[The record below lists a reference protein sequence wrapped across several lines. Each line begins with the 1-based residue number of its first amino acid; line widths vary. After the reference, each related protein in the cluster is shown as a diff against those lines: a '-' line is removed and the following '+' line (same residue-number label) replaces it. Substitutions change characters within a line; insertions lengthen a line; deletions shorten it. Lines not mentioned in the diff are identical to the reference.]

1 MSKNDI
7 FGSEPRKLKI
17 DEFKPESADDTN
29 GDLEQR
35 AADRTAERNGFT
47 SRETIERV
55 GRVRKPSEPFDQA
68 YVRAPLAT
76 INRFK
81 RYCNETGYSYGE
93 ALDILMRKAGV

>member
-1 MSKNDI
+1 MSKTDI
-7 FGSEPRKLKI
+7 FRTEERKLKI
-17 DEFKPESADDTN
+17 DEFKPETGEDSDSE
-29 GDLEQR
+29 LEQR
-35 AADRTAERNGFT
+35 VADRTAERNGFT

-93 ALDILMRKAGV
+93 ALDVLMKKAGV

>member
-7 FGSEPRKLKI
+7 FGSEQRKLKI
-17 DEFKPESADDTN
+17 DEFKPESGEDNN
-29 GDLEQR
+29 GDLDQR

-93 ALDILMRKAGV
+93 ALDVLMRKAGV